1 MSENQDEDCFN
12 SMYAVN
18 LEVQC
23 KVVSAYEVPH
33 HNGKGSAANGRLAY
47 GSTGSVISHAC
58 SRLIRQSGHV

>member
-1 MSENQDEDCFN
+1 MKIALVN

-33 HNGKGSAANGRLAY
+33 HNGTDYDLTKPGS
-47 GSTGSVISHAC
+47 
-58 SRLIRQSGHV
+58 